1 MAFTADDVREQVK
14 ALFGG
19 QRRGSKGLG
28 GAGNPRET
36 WEDLKA
42 SLGLSF
48 VLDPDSVFSVA
59 YWACSRLIGLCGELD
74 TLCLDMEQAT
84 TELSALRPPE
94 AVLTDLHRA
103 RGDLGTVL
111 VGIRDTRSPTT
122 GEMYRQAA
130 QSRLNQFVSDVLVP
144 VVSPLVNGQDR
155 RTPVEARAVLK
166 GGEET
171 LLDLSDSIDTSV
183 DLLTDL
189 VTDLSVTLPK
199 TLAQQLVNR
208 TARTVDDVRLRMMGQ
223 QPSTRTDQAKA
234 DIVSLST
241 GLVALDI
248 LGETAIPVLQ
258 RGDTCN
264 GTAYGSG
271 PGPEVMSARSAP
283 YILLDMI
290 QERIKVA
297 IDGGAAAEVRLPTV
311 TDNLSVFVLAPTP
324 VLAMAFRSVPSPMD
338 PLDCY
343 AMTKDDW
350 IQICTD
356 GRAGTIVSFG
366 PAGGNFSAPG
376 LFVYVNAVPGS
387 LPVGGAGLLITPL
400 VDVTTPAPL
409 RSRYALCFNTWQ
421 APLPTPSTLDIG
433 SYVEI
438 TGSVNAM
445 EQLGFIGTD
454 DGNPDVRTC
463 RVFMP
468 SVNQMKLLTFIQA
481 AFGSSITVEPKN
493 TILYSGPAL
502 FESATPYQIKL
513 FHYQGTAEWIPDDS
527 RLVLVGGAQDDVHVG
542 DYVIINGGVLD
553 GNVATKEVDGVTIT
567 VISGS
572 LVAGSCAVTISP
584 PNLMPVGSML
594 HVVSDK
600 GVADYR
606 VSGSSYWGDGSL
618 VVALT
623 RRMWLGAYGVDV
635 RVLCQV
641 ANDMLVI
648 NSANH
653 GPAGSI
659 EFVAPG
665 AAPAQAELGFS
676 LVKTVSNVY
685 RVYCSTAD
693 FEAAGVAVGD
703 IVSLS
708 GLPDNEVAEVPDATH
723 LVLVN
728 PIDGTFSAK
737 PTTVYNPKYQAYNAL
752 VTALAAWAP
761 AAAADIHKWLLE
773 SVRAPGQSSA
783 GGTLSLLFQQTRTS
797 ATTLSAALAAY
808 RTAVP
813 EPSEQLKDL
822 RKALFE
828 SGADRAATLLESG
841 DLVALFSATTDEAS
855 SARYMM
861 QKTRSL
867 SRRILGGSVF
877 SRNWELEQEATIS
890 QERVSVDV
898 SPLAND
904 PLEPP
909 RSTDR

>member
-1 MAFTADDVREQVK
+1 MAFTADDVKEQVK

-19 QRRGSKGLG
+19 KRRGSKGLG

-36 WEDLKA
+36 WDDLKA

-59 YWACSRLIGLCGELD
+59 YWACSRLIGLCGELE
-74 TLCLDMEQAT
+74 TLSLDMEQAT

-111 VGIRDTRSPTT
+111 AGIRDTRSPTT
-122 GEMYRQAA
+122 GGMYRQAA
-130 QSRLNQFVSDVLVP
+130 QSKLNQFVSDVLVP

-166 GGEET
+166 DGEEP
-171 LLDLSDSIDTSV
+171 LLDLSNDIDTSV
-183 DLLTDL
+183 DILTDL
-189 VTDLSVTLPK
+189 VTDLAVTLPK
-199 TLAQQLVNR
+199 TLAQQLVSR
-208 TARTVDDVRLRMMGQ
+208 TAKTVDDVRLRMMGQ
-223 QPSTRTDQAKA
+223 QPSTRTDQAK
-234 DIVSLST
+234 DDMVSLST

-248 LGETAIPVLQ
+248 LGETAMPVLQ

-271 PGPEVMSARSAP
+271 PGPEVVSARSAP
-283 YILLDMI
+283 YVLLDTI

-297 IDGGAAAEVRLPTV
+297 IDGGAAVEVRLPTV
-311 TDNLSVFVLAPTP
+311 TDDLTNFAWAPAPT
-324 VLAMAFRSVPSPMD
+324 LSLAFRSVPD
-338 PLDCY
+338 PVDAADCY
-343 AMTKDDW
+343 ALIKDDW
-350 IQICTD
+350 IQIRTD
-356 GRAGTIVSFG
+356 GRAGTIVTW
-366 PAGGNFSAPG
+366 
-376 LFVYVNAVPGS
+376 
-387 LPVGGAGLLITPL
+387 PVGGNKSAPDLLFDINAVVGSIPTAGGGFLIIPA
-400 VDVTTPAPL
+400 VDVTTAAPV
-409 RSRYALCFNTWQ
+409 RSRYTLSFNTWVP
-421 APLPTPSTLDIG
+421 PLPTPSTLDIG

-438 TGSVNAM
+438 SGSVNVM
-445 EQLGFIGTD
+445 EQLGLIGTD
-454 DGNPDVRTC
+454 DGNPAVRTC

-468 SVNQMKLLTFIQA
+468 SVNQMKLVTHIQG
-481 AFGSSITVEPKN
+481 AFGSSMTVEPRN

-513 FHYQGTAEWIPDDS
+513 FYYQGSAEWIPDDL
-527 RLVLVGGAQDDVHVG
+527 RLVLVGGAQDSAHIG
-542 DYVIINGGVLD
+542 DYVVVNGGVLK

-567 VISGS
+567 VLSGT
-572 LVAGSCAVTISP
+572 LAAGSYTTTISP
-584 PNLMPVGSML
+584 PSLVPVGSML

-606 VSGSSYWGDGSL
+606 VNGSSYGGDGSL
-618 VVALT
+618 VVSLT
-623 RRMWLGAYGVDV
+623 RRMWLGAYGSDV

-641 ANDMLVI
+641 ASDMLVI
-648 NSANH
+648 NSAVH
-653 GPAGSI
+653 GPTGSI
-659 EFVAPG
+659 EFVAPT

-676 LVKTVSNVY
+676 LVKTVSSVY
-685 RVYCSTAD
+685 RVYCPTAD
-693 FEAAGVAVGD
+693 FEAAEVEVGD
-703 IVSLS
+703 VVSLS
-708 GLPDNEVAEVPDATH
+708 GLPDNEVAEIPDATH

-737 PTTVYNPKYQAYNAL
+737 PVSVYNPKYQAYNAL

-761 AAAADIHKWLLE
+761 ASAADVHKWLLE

-783 GGTLSLLFQQTRTS
+783 GGTLSLLLQQTRTS
-797 ATTLSAALAAY
+797 ATALSTALAAY

-822 RKALFE
+822 RKALLE
-828 SGADRAATLLESG
+828 SGADRAAALLESG
-841 DLVALFSATTDEAS
+841 DLAALFGATTDEAS

-861 QKTRSL
+861 QQTRTL

-890 QERVSVDV
+890 QERVSADT

-904 PLEPP
+904 SPEPP
-909 RSTDR
+909 RSTSR